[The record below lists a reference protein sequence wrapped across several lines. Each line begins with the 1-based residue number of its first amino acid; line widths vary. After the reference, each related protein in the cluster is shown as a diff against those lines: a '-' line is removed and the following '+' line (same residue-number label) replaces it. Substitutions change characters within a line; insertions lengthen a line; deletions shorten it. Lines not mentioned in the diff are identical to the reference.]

1 MSLKVEGV
9 VKLATDNIKGGKWL
23 FFEEDVEYKGQK
35 YLVRMKTFCR
45 WVQILQVA
53 HLKTTVNETK
63 TNREFSQNLTKNLEH
78 MLECCWRERNN
89 VNKAK

>member
-35 YLVRMKTFCR
+35 YLVRMKAFCR
-45 WVQILQVA
+45 WVQILQVS
-53 HLKTTVNETK
+53 HLKTTVNEVK
-63 TNREFSQNLTKNLEH
+63 TNREFRQNLTKNLEY

-89 VNKAK
+89 GNKAQ